1 MLMATT
7 IRDTVSKYCTLI
19 TTSILD
25 AVGIATIRLLL
36 FSVVEVMQLHPLTAT
51 VATTKIKEDEEQEQ
65 QQIHCIESIMYLL
78 QQYQLRDRIV
88 LQYGWKAILLL
99 TTNPRTTLAVTAA
112 EITEAP
118 VTAPLLQPPL
128 APSLTHTHNNN
139 EKSNN
144 STNTTRST
152 SCIIIRRVEED
163 AKLVTT
169 VMNYFPRNNM
179 IHYLGCNALWSL
191 IETRTDDADTTTA
204 SEKGSVSNSGTTEA
218 APGVTKETKKTV
230 KRGGWEAV
238 IRGGAVS
245 ALLTILQCINTEK
258 TGTTNKFGPCYF
270 VTFLLLLVKNGE
282 AANAAQQ
289 FVDLDGIPIVLRT
302 VRMFGIGSMD
312 TNNGTSTN
320 KNIDKTNTD
329 LISTSC
335 LLIGYLIG
343 CVVDGVATISA
354 REILIRHN
362 CIDIAIQILKQNKH
376 EMEIVRMCIS
386 LLRLLSSNGN
396 DVMLVGTQQE
406 QQEEQHAQQQ
416 QQQQHDLE
424 EEDSDYDGGNDSDL
438 NRHERRRRRRRLTRN
453 SEVSEQQPQQRHVSF
468 HEYGKEGADEDGS
481 SKNKKRRRRQKRE
494 RWKPEYDDRNED
506 EDDVDKDSRI
516 KKMKRHRRQHRQ
528 KRKKRQR
535 EQELKRI
542 RTRRMTFLP
551 LLMELMTIHKRDELI
566 QFHALYLLATAG
578 NSTEAAMI
586 RHQSIVVPVIVSA
599 MQTYPNNEG
608 MVLVCCLL
616 FWKCLRNDTN
626 NNHEALA
633 LLSSSGAIESV
644 ITATIAATRNN
655 SNSNNDAAADNDVSV
670 ATIAYLLLTYVW
682 DNRPLE
688 QERATQAFGGN
699 RRIISLIT
707 NL

>member
-1 MLMATT
+1 MMATK

-19 TTSILD
+19 TTAIVD

-51 VATTKIKEDEEQEQ
+51 AATTRIKEDEEEEQ

-99 TTNPRTTLAVTAA
+99 TITPRTTLPGVAAVGTA
-112 EITEAP
+112 EAP

-128 APSLTHTHNNN
+128 APSLTHNN

-169 VMNYFPRNNM
+169 VMNCFPRNNM

-191 IETRTDDADTTTA
+191 IETRTNDADTTTA
-204 SEKGSVSNSGTTEA
+204 SEEKGVSNSGNGTIETA
-218 APGVTKETKKTV
+218 VGVTKETKKNA

-258 TGTTNKFGPCYF
+258 IGTTNKFGPCYF

-312 TNNGTSTN
+312 TNNDTSTN

-329 LISTSC
+329 LICTSC

-362 CIDIAIQILKQNKH
+362 CIDIAIQVLEQNKH

-406 QQEEQHAQQQ
+406 QQQERHAQQQQ

-424 EEDSDYDGGNDSDL
+424 EADSDNDGGDDSDL

-453 SEVSEQQPQQRHVSF
+453 SEVSEQQPQQRHASF
-468 HEYGKEGADEDGS
+468 HEYGKEGADEDDS

-494 RWKPEYDDRNED
+494 RWNPEHVDRNQD
-506 EDDVDKDSRI
+506 EGDVDKDSRI

-535 EQELKRI
+535 EQELKR
-542 RTRRMTFLP
+542 
-551 LLMELMTIHKRDELI
+551 MTIHTTDELI
-566 QFHALYLLATAG
+566 QFHSLYLLATAG

-616 FWKCLRNDTN
+616 FWKCLRNDTT